1 MTARFT
7 DIAFDVESR
16 PTSPD
21 WDSHPGRPRPRYR
34 RAPVIIGEF
43 CPPAECLHPVEA
55 RVWPLAI
62 GYIAACRDCGLHVLR
77 NGRWEVAAC

>member
-55 RVWPLAI
+55 RV
-62 GYIAACRDCGLHVLR
+62 
-77 NGRWEVAAC
+77 